1 MKNTR
6 KVGNIHFGKFFKAI
20 NVADIYE
27 YILDLEATTAAG
39 LQPGTYAVELMNL
52 LYYVSK

>member
-27 YILDLEATTAAG
+27 YILDLGATTAAG
-39 LQPGTYAVELMNL
+39 LEPRTYAVELMNL